1 MYRIEARCLY
11 GVVSFDIR
19 PGLPS
24 RSLGMDIAR
33 SAANSAVR
41 CRLHATMQ
49 IRCLTPLRRSCKV
62 SRQSYSYAIFGH
74 ILTNILASS
83 ATHKVTYGGSRCALM
98 PAKTISVR
106 LVPRHLQLLVVIQ
119 FSWRHPHHEFLAL
132 LAVSKTQDRL
142 AQIGL
147 QNSRRTGHF
156 HIKPLQ
162 YHCNEKH
169 GFALC
174 DEMTWT
180 HGLAATEG
188 SPAWSSSK
196 SAGSA
201 LEALGSKI
209 LYFLPEHRFIEMQE
223 TIGYQ
228 NLVALPH
235 QPAADDSVARENS
248 GRCRIGAQ
256 PQGFQ
261 PCILKCRATVMQV
274 INVGDSALVECWCA
288 FLPNERNKRRVAEE
302 MVEQPEGSFAGV
314 RTHSVMQTMI
324 SVDFNR
330 FSQFALLYLHPIN
343 HHHEPRHVMITN
355 TQGSALILDGL
366 GKPGIPI
373 AL

>member
-1 MYRIEARCLY
+1 MYRIKARCSY
-11 GVVSFDIR
+11 GMVSFDIR
-19 PGLPS
+19 PVLPT
-24 RSLGMDIAR
+24 RSLGVDIAK

-49 IRCLTPLRRSCKV
+49 IRGVTPLRRSCKV
-62 SRQSYSYAIFGH
+62 SRQSYSYAIFGPM
-74 ILTNILASS
+74 LTNILASS
-83 ATHKVTYGGSRCALM
+83 ATHKVTDGGSRCALM

-106 LVPRHLQLLVVIQ
+106 LVPRHLKLLVVIQ

-132 LAVSKTQDRL
+132 LAVSETQDRL

-169 GFALC
+169 GFPLC
-174 DEMTWT
+174 DEVTWA

-196 SAGSA
+196 SAGTA
-201 LEALGSKI
+201 LEALGSEI
-209 LYFLPEHRFIEMQE
+209 LYFLPEHRFVEMQE

-261 PCILKCRATVMQV
+261 PCMLKCRAIIMQV
-274 INVGDSALVECWCA
+274 INVDEGALAECWCA
-288 FLPNERNKRRVAEE
+288 FLPNERDKRRVAEE

-324 SVDFNR
+324 SADFNP
-330 FSQFALLYLHPIN
+330 FLAICLVVLTPN
-343 HHHEPRHVMITN
+343 
-355 TQGSALILDGL
+355 
-366 GKPGIPI
+366 KPSP
-373 AL
+373 